1 MSMRKYIFLILLL
14 LPLIARAQDPAEYKG
29 TVRVFNKYTNEDVN
43 IGKSKD
49 IIFYGHFPSRER
61 AEKVKRGL
69 EQITNSQKKAGS
81 FDYDPNYEKKVKA
94 FRESNNL
101 ISRVRGNGSFSKMC
115 VPGYCFVFFFEE
127 ADNPILLIEVDDPKK
142 DYTCTFNINRMR
154 NVTSTGKKKDN
165 DSIGGGVAG
174 DPDDGN
180 EYFPIR
186 FKLLGPG
193 AVNPASRIIIQTYAV
208 DCQTED
214 TVAYLKPVVYEGTEY
229 HDLQNR
235 RKGYNYYAN
244 DSLSRGYNPSMLLN
258 YDDDVVIDTMVVF
271 PKEGANKVKSFKGP
285 FKFVIEDYHHVYK
298 IGGWGG
304 TCLRER
310 PFKFLDFNVATS
322 EMELTE
328 DFREPAEEN
337 ISKQDRKLNLRFDV
351 GKDELSQD
359 SLNQVMLQNLTD
371 ELRAYGELLMNVSI
385 EGAASP
391 DGATKKNEELARQ
404 RARTALNLIS
414 SRVGRGKASSA
425 APKVKVY
432 EWTDVADALEKNG
445 HKVQAEEVRSIAL
458 AHPGDE
464 GDPLIYKLTYY
475 KDTIGPVLESLRSM
489 RVSYMYQRAKIMS
502 PSECREFYYEQRKA
516 GEQGRLK
523 LSQLSEGDF
532 FNLYSIMEDT
542 ADIDTITKIA
552 YQKIIK
558 GYDYQYESRIAPYVA
573 NKMALLSLKEGMPDA
588 NILNPFIDYTMKG
601 VDAEKWINDATKP
614 IVNRADHLLN
624 QAIIYFQQQKMDSCN
639 YLIRKL
645 EQANRATESVQR
657 VKRFMDLKR
666 LHYNRNRN
674 NADEA
679 DYQAAK
685 EFVLESSEDNKAILY
700 TEIKDWGMRDQA
712 PNFVDAMD
720 DNNPK
725 KWYLMALLAVER
737 AGTEADEVHD
747 DEEDI
752 TVPVAEIDGQKLL
765 NEDQETDL
773 MMNDPA
779 AYALY
784 QRVKGDLEAKQKEI
798 NLKYAEEEEKR
809 RATAINIDSIP
820 TYLAYFHH
828 CFELQPSYKRLYFN
842 EGHVDDQLRKKYK
855 YRIKDIPKYK
865 KVFELLMKKREAE
878 RAEKALPEEEE
889 KSAEG
894 KEAGNGEQAGS
905 SVPTAQTAATT
916 EEKKEE

>member
-1 MSMRKYIFLILLL
+1 MRKYIFLILLL

-391 DGATKKNEELARQ
+391 DGAT
-404 RARTALNLIS
+404 
-414 SRVGRGKASSA
+414 
-425 APKVKVY
+425 
-432 EWTDVADALEKNG
+432 
-445 HKVQAEEVRSIAL
+445 
-458 AHPGDE
+458 
-464 GDPLIYKLTYY
+464 
-475 KDTIGPVLESLRSM
+475 
-489 RVSYMYQRAKIMS
+489 
-502 PSECREFYYEQRKA
+502 
-516 GEQGRLK
+516 
-523 LSQLSEGDF
+523 
-532 FNLYSIMEDT
+532 
-542 ADIDTITKIA
+542 
-552 YQKIIK
+552 
-558 GYDYQYESRIAPYVA
+558 
-573 NKMALLSLKEGMPDA
+573 
-588 NILNPFIDYTMKG
+588 
-601 VDAEKWINDATKP
+601 
-614 IVNRADHLLN
+614 
-624 QAIIYFQQQKMDSCN
+624 
-639 YLIRKL
+639 
-645 EQANRATESVQR
+645 
-657 VKRFMDLKR
+657 
-666 LHYNRNRN
+666 
-674 NADEA
+674 
-679 DYQAAK
+679 
-685 EFVLESSEDNKAILY
+685 
-700 TEIKDWGMRDQA
+700 
-712 PNFVDAMD
+712 
-720 DNNPK
+720 
-725 KWYLMALLAVER
+725 
-737 AGTEADEVHD
+737 
-747 DEEDI
+747 
-752 TVPVAEIDGQKLL
+752 
-765 NEDQETDL
+765 
-773 MMNDPA
+773 
-779 AYALY
+779 
-784 QRVKGDLEAKQKEI
+784 
-798 NLKYAEEEEKR
+798 
-809 RATAINIDSIP
+809 
-820 TYLAYFHH
+820 
-828 CFELQPSYKRLYFN
+828 
-842 EGHVDDQLRKKYK
+842 
-855 YRIKDIPKYK
+855 
-865 KVFELLMKKREAE
+865 
-878 RAEKALPEEEE
+878 
-889 KSAEG
+889 
-894 KEAGNGEQAGS
+894 
-905 SVPTAQTAATT
+905 
-916 EEKKEE
+916 